1 MTQDSFKV
9 TRRFTVTV
17 LISIF
22 ILSVISII
30 VMASDA
36 VPVLSVAI
44 PSMAG
49 LTSVYTG
56 ITNKWGKQNDK
67 P

>member
-1 MTQDSFKV
+1 MADQFKI

-17 LISIF
+17 LIAIF
-22 ILSVISII
+22 VLCVVSII

-44 PSMAG
+44 PAMAG

-56 ITNKWGKQNDK
+56 ITNKWGKQSNDK
-67 P
+67 